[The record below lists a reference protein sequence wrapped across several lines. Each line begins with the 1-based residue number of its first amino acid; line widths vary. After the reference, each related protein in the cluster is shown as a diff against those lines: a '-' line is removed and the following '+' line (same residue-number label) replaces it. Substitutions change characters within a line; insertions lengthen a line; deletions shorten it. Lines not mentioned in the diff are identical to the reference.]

1 MLPFLTACA
10 PLCRQQVFES
20 AEQFDEWFNLDID
33 DNDEKNKLISQ
44 LHKILKPFVLRRLKA
59 DVERSLP
66 PKHETILFT
75 GMSAMQKKLYRDIL
89 QRDIEAIR
97 GTSGSRTAILNIV
110 MQVST
115 SGAAGWIF
123 FKFLCATNQGSL

>member
-1 MLPFLTACA
+1 MQNLPFFSL
-10 PLCRQQVFES
+10 QVFES

-66 PKHETILFT
+66 AKHETILFT
-75 GMSAMQKKLYRDIL
+75 GMSTLQKKLYRDIL

-110 MQVST
+110 MQVRTGIRVQRVCSH
-115 SGAAGWIF
+115 
-123 FKFLCATNQGSL
+123 